1 MPIDFTLTPEQ
12 QRLRADAR
20 AFARDVLSKVGSAT
34 KDLPTPLARFA
45 ATRPLYEQTVGA
57 GFLRRLIPVPL
68 GGQGTGIMDMAVLAE
83 EFHAIHVNISLTLL
97 GTMLGLFPVL
107 LAGTSEQAA
116 RFFAPF
122 AAQQGAPLAAF
133 AFSEPGGSANFSAP
147 APAEGVRTE
156 ARLEGDHWV
165 ISGAKKWVSSG
176 TGWDGEGADL
186 LTVVCRTDPDAPPE
200 SGISVIAVHGPA
212 EGIVL
217 DRAIDSIGHRA
228 HLQPQF
234 RLIDVHTPADNLI
247 GPRGGGKALAEA
259 CFTGTAPI
267 VGFFAVGLMR
277 AAFDC
282 ATKFC
287 QDGKARRRGADHQP
301 SGGRIRARRREDGDR
316 GRAFAQPACRPCLRQ
331 TGTRCAGT
339 GAARK
344 GVRVGDSSA
353 RDLGPY
359 ARRWDRQL
367 RSHVAAWRPARRRA
381 RIAAVRWREHGRS
394 ATAVARADANAG
406 LRSARNVWR
415 LK

>member
-68 GGQGTGIMDMAVLAE
+68 GGQGTGIVDMAVLAE

-107 LAGTSEQAA
+107 LGGTPEQAG

-122 AAQQGAPLAAF
+122 AAGQGAPLAAF
-133 AFSEPGGSANFSAP
+133 ALSEPGGSANFAAP
-147 APAEGVRTE
+147 APAEGVRTQ

-176 TGWDGEGADL
+176 TGWDGKGADL
-186 LTVVCRTDPDAPPE
+186 LTVVCRTDPRAPPE
-200 SGISVIAVHGPA
+200 SGISVIAVLGPA

-217 DRAIDSIGHRA
+217 DHAIDSVGHRA

-234 RLIDVHTPADNLI
+234 RLNDVLGHRAHLQPQFRLNDVQTP
-247 GPRGGGKALAEA
+247 
-259 CFTGTAPI
+259 
-267 VGFFAVGLMR
+267 
-277 AAFDC
+277 
-282 ATKFC
+282 
-287 QDGKARRRGADHQP
+287 
-301 SGGRIRARRREDGDR
+301 
-316 GRAFAQPACRPCLRQ
+316 
-331 TGTRCAGT
+331 
-339 GAARK
+339 
-344 GVRVGDSSA
+344 
-353 RDLGPY
+353 
-359 ARRWDRQL
+359 
-367 RSHVAAWRPARRRA
+367 
-381 RIAAVRWREHGRS
+381 
-394 ATAVARADANAG
+394 
-406 LRSARNVWR
+406 
-415 LK
+415 